1 MLLVAL
7 SLFAWKKGTLCSAS
21 RGAVRCISDFSVA
34 RFADP
39 DRTRTQEAKLDAA
52 AIPAMFVLQDGPDRD
67 PGSDKPMLTTC
78 KALMISW
85 NPTVRGQR

>member
-1 MLLVAL
+1 
-7 SLFAWKKGTLCSAS
+7 
-21 RGAVRCISDFSVA
+21 VRCISDFSVA

-67 PGSDKPMLTTC
+67 RGSDKPC
-78 KALMISW
+78 
-85 NPTVRGQR
+85 